1 MLDLWT
7 IKTALLSVTDKTGL
21 EPLARELQRR
31 GVQII
36 STGGTG
42 QMLRQWG
49 ISYQEISEFTGH
61 PEAFQG
67 RMKTISFAC
76 ASALLFRRQNPS
88 DELEAAQLNI
98 RAIDLVV
105 CNLYPFEKVA
115 AQNAAEDDLVE
126 NIDIGGPLMIRS
138 AAKNFAA
145 VTVLTDPN
153 QYTQFL
159 DTLLEFQ
166 GQTPLKFRRAMS
178 AKAFTRIA
186 EYDVAIAESMG
197 DTTSTKFIKLTQ
209 NETLRYGEN
218 PHQAASV
225 YKWENAHGPTLKDA
239 KILQGKELS
248 FNNMLDADAAW
259 KAASDV
265 HNLFIDGCAGV
276 VVKHGNPCGLVH
288 APSVLVAL
296 ERAWLGDSVSA
307 FGGIIALTQTV
318 DATVANFFQDKF
330 IEILMAPAFTEQAR
344 AILATKKNVRV
355 MELAVLP
362 KVKNEM
368 TLRSFN
374 GGVLMQQEDE
384 QLAVELRPVTKT
396 MLTDSESSLAHF
408 GVLAAKHL
416 KSNAIALV
424 RQDGDVIELAGAGM
438 GQPNR
443 LDSFMRLA
451 LPRLVEKDIS
461 PSSVMLISDAFF
473 PFGDTVEIAAKAGIK
488 KIVQPGGSIKDN
500 EVFAMADK
508 YNVAMVCT
516 GERHFR
522 H

>member
-7 IKTALLSVTDKTGL
+7 IQTALLSVTDKTGL

-31 GVQII
+31 GVHLI

-42 QMLRQWG
+42 KMLRDWG

-67 RMKTISFAC
+67 RMKTISFTC
-76 ASALLFRRQNPS
+76 ASGLLFRRGNPA

-98 RAIDLVV
+98 KAIDLVV

-115 AQNAAEDDLVE
+115 QENAAEDVLVE

-145 VTVLTDPN
+145 VTVLTDPA
-153 QYTQFL
+153 QYTGFL
-159 DTLLEFQ
+159 DTLVEFQ
-166 GQTPLKFRRAMS
+166 GKTPLKFRRSMA

-186 EYDVAIAESMG
+186 EYDVAIANKMGESEINR
-197 DTTSTKFIKLTQ
+197 FVKLTQ
-209 NETLRYGEN
+209 GETLRYGEN
-218 PHQAASV
+218 PHQSASV
-225 YKWENAHGPTLKDA
+225 YKWDNAEGATLKDA
-239 KILQGKELS
+239 NILQGKELS

-265 HNLFIDGCAGV
+265 HHLFASGCAGV

-288 APSVLVAL
+288 APDVYTAL
-296 ERAWLGDSVSA
+296 ERAWQGDAVSA

-318 DATVANFFQDKF
+318 DAKTALFFQDKF
-330 IEILMAPAFTEQAR
+330 IEILMAPSFTPEAR
-344 AILATKKNVRV
+344 EIMSTKKNVRV
-355 MELAVLP
+355 MELPVLTVQ
-362 KVKNEM
+362 KSEM

-374 GGVLMQQEDE
+374 GGVLLQQEDE
-384 QLAVELRPVTKT
+384 RLNTELKAVTKAT
-396 MLTDSESSLAHF
+396 LSDAEKPLALF
-408 GVLAAKHL
+408 GVVAAKHL

-424 RQDGDVIELAGAGM
+424 RQNGDVTELAGAGM

-443 LDSFMRLA
+443 LDSLMRLA
-451 LPRLVEKDIS
+451 LPRLVEKDIN
-461 PSSVMLISDAFF
+461 PAEVMLISDAFF
-473 PFGDTVEIAAKAGIK
+473 PFGDTVEIAAKAGIRK
-488 KIVQPGGSIKDN
+488 MVQPGGSIKDS

>member
-31 GVQII
+31 GVQIV

-49 ISYQEISEFTGH
+49 ISYQEISDFTGH

-98 RAIDLVV
+98 KPIDLVV

-115 AQNAAEDDLVE
+115 AQNATEDVLVE
-126 NIDIGGPLMIRS
+126 NIDIGGPLMIRA

-153 QYTQFL
+153 QYSQFL
-159 DTLLEFQ
+159 DTLVEFQ
-166 GQTPLKFRRAMS
+166 GQTSLKFRRAMS

-197 DTTSTKFIKLTQ
+197 DTSCTKFIKLTH
-209 NETLRYGEN
+209 NEPLRYGEN
-218 PHQAASV
+218 PHQSASV
-225 YKWENAHGPTLKDA
+225 YKWENAQGPTLKDA
-239 KILQGKELS
+239 KVLQGKELS

-265 HNLFIDGCAGV
+265 HHLMQTGCAGV

-288 APSVLVAL
+288 APDVFTALV
-296 ERAWLGDSVSA
+296 RAWLGDSVSA
-307 FGGIIALTQTV
+307 FGGIIALTQPV
-318 DATVANFFQDKF
+318 DAKTAMFFQDKF
-330 IEILMAPAFTEQAR
+330 IEILMAPGFTTEAR
-344 AILATKKNVRV
+344 EIMSTKKNVRLL
-355 MELAVLP
+355 ELPVLP
-362 KVKNEM
+362 RHKNEM

-374 GGVLMQQEDE
+374 GGVLVQQEDE
-384 QLAVELRPVTKT
+384 QFNVELKNVTKNT
-396 MLTDSESSLAHF
+396 FAESERPLALF
-408 GVLAAKHL
+408 GVIAAKHL

-424 RQDGDVIELAGAGM
+424 RQDGPVTELAGAGM

-443 LDSFMRLA
+443 LDSLMRLA
-451 LPRLVEKDIS
+451 LPRLVEKDIN
-461 PSSVMLISDAFF
+461 PADVMLISDAFF
-473 PFGDTVEIAAKAGIK
+473 PFGDSVEIAAQAGIK
-488 KIVQPGGSIKDN
+488 KIVQPGGSIKDA